1 MAVIANPT
9 VYGDTGTG
17 TCLMGHPLDPVIG
30 ITTFDQVNTLSPDTF
45 VGGPIIGAFGT
56 IGTSDCGHTTSV
68 TETSNLPT
76 ARVLVNSL
84 GVQCAPD
91 PTMGES
97 TTDFGGGA
105 FLPVGGPY
113 VTLPVMGNT
122 ALSQMR
128 VKIGTLLI

>member
-1 MAVIANPT
+1 
-9 VYGDTGTG
+9 
-17 TCLMGHPLDPVIG
+17 MGHPLDPVIG

-45 VGGPIIGAFGT
+45 VGGPIIGAFAQPMGKLCRFGT

-68 TETSNLPT
+68 VDTSILPT

>member
-1 MAVIANPT
+1 
-9 VYGDTGTG
+9 
-17 TCLMGHPLDPVIG
+17 MGHPLDPVIG

-45 VGGPIIGAFGT
+45 VGGPIIGAFAQPMGKLCRFGT
-56 IGTSDCGHTTSV
+56 IGTSD
-68 TETSNLPT
+68 
-76 ARVLVNSL
+76 
-84 GVQCAPD
+84 CAPD